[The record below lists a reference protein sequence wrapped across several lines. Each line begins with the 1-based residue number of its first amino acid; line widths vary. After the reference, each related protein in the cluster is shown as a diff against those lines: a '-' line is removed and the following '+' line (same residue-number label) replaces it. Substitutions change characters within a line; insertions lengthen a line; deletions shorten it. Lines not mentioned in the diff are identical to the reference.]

1 MSGSSPMA
9 AKLLANVYPRVPD
22 FYTLINEQCSLV
34 SEAMEALVEFMSGDQ
49 SKGSVIADLE
59 KKGTE
64 VKNRSMYV
72 LNKSFAT
79 PMDREDIYRA
89 ITAIDTV
96 LHYANTT
103 IQEIGFFKLTP
114 DQHMMDMARILS
126 EGTDALKLGFAKLG
140 TNPAIAE
147 DDALAVRKSERN
159 VEKAY
164 RKALSN
170 LFQPEMHL
178 EKMKLSK
185 ETSVEGRVMASVT
198 EIFKRRELY
207 RHLSNA
213 GDQIAKAGSV
223 LHDIVVQVS

>member
-9 AKLLANVYPRVPD
+9 AKILANVYPRVPD
-22 FYTLINEQCSLV
+22 FYTLINEQCALV
-34 SEAMEALVEFMSGDQ
+34 SEAMEALVEFMGGDS
-49 SKGSVIADLE
+49 SKATLIADLE
-59 KKGTE
+59 KKGSE

-89 ITAIDTV
+89 VTAIDTV
-96 LHYANTT
+96 LHYAYTT
-103 IQEIGFFKLTP
+103 IQEVGYFKLSP

-140 TNPAIAE
+140 TNPAMAE

-164 RKALSN
+164 RKALSS
-170 LFQPEMHL
+170 LFQAEVHL

-185 ETSVEGRVMASVT
+185 ESTVEGRVMGSVT

>member
-1 MSGSSPMA
+1 MA

-22 FYTLINEQCSLV
+22 FYTLINEQCSVV
-34 SEAMEALVEFMSGDQ
+34 SEAMEALVEFMAGDA
-49 SKGSVIADLE
+49 SKAGTIAELE
-59 KKGTE
+59 KRGDE
-64 VKNRSMYV
+64 IKNRTMYV
-72 LNKSFAT
+72 LNKAFAT

-89 ITAIDTV
+89 VTAIDTI

-103 IQEIGFFKLTP
+103 IQEMSRFNLAP
-114 DQHMMDMARILS
+114 DQYAMDMARILS
-126 EGTDALKLGFAKLG
+126 EGTDALKLGFAKLSSS
-140 TNPAIAE
+140 PALAE
-147 DDALAVRKSERN
+147 NDALAVRKSERN

-164 RKALSN
+164 RKALSI
-170 LFQPEMHL
+170 LFQVDAHVQQIQQ
-178 EKMKLSK
+178 SK
-185 ETSVEGRVMASVT
+185 EPSIEARVMSRVT

>member
-9 AKLLANVYPRVPD
+9 ARLLANVYPRIPN
-22 FYTLINEQCSLV
+22 FYTLIDEQCEIV
-34 SEAMEALVEFMSGDQ
+34 SEAMEALVEFMGGDT
-49 SKGSVIADLE
+49 SKAEAIAELE
-59 KKGTE
+59 KKGNDIKT
-64 VKNRSMYV
+64 RTMYV

-89 ITAIDTV
+89 VTAIDTI

-103 IQEIGFFKLTP
+103 IQEMGYFKLAP
-114 DQHMMDMARILS
+114 DQYAMDMARILS

-140 TNPAIAE
+140 SNPALAE

-170 LFQPEMHL
+170 LFLVDHHVQYIQQ
-178 EKMKLSK
+178 SK
-185 ETSVEGRVMASVT
+185 EPSMEARVMNRVT

>member
-22 FYTLINEQCSLV
+22 FYTLINEQCALV
-34 SEAMEALVEFMSGDQ
+34 SEAMEALVEYMGGDQ
-49 SKGSVIADLE
+49 SKGALIGDLE

-103 IQEIGFFKLTP
+103 IQEIGFFKLSP
-114 DQHMMDMARILS
+114 DQHMLDMARILS

-140 TNPAIAE
+140 TNPAMAE

-170 LFQPEMHL
+170 LFQPEIHL
-178 EKMKLSK
+178 EKIKLSK
-185 ETSVEGRVMASVT
+185 EATVEGRVMGAVT

>member
-22 FYTLINEQCSLV
+22 FYSLIDEQCGIV
-34 SEAMEALVEFMSGDQ
+34 SEAMEALVDFMSGDA
-49 SKGSVIADLE
+49 SKAQTIADLE
-59 KKGTE
+59 KRGND

-89 ITAIDTV
+89 ITAIDTI

-103 IQEIGFFKLTP
+103 IQEIGYFKLAP
-114 DQHMMDMARILS
+114 DQYMMDMARILS
-126 EGTDALKLGFAKLG
+126 EGTDALKLGFGKLG
-140 TNPAIAE
+140 SNPALAE

-164 RKALSN
+164 RKALST
-170 LFQPEMHL
+170 LFQAESHVAHIQQ
-178 EKMKLSK
+178 SK
-185 ETSVEGRVMASVT
+185 EASLEGRIMSQVA

-213 GDQIAKAGSV
+213 GDQVAKAGSV

>member
-22 FYTLINEQCSLV
+22 FYSLINEQCAVV
-34 SEAMEALVEFMSGDQ
+34 SEAMEALVEFMSGDA
-49 SKGSVIADLE
+49 SKADRIAALE
-59 KKGTE
+59 KQGDE
-64 VKNRSMYV
+64 IKNRSMYV

-89 ITAIDTV
+89 ITAIDTI

-103 IQEIGFFKLTP
+103 IQEMKIFNLTP
-114 DQHMMDMARILS
+114 DQHSMDMARILS
-126 EGTDALKLGFAKLG
+126 EGTDALKLGFSKLG
-140 TNPAIAE
+140 TNPAMAE

-164 RKALSN
+164 RKALSV
-170 LFQPEMHL
+170 LFQVDQHVIHIQQ
-178 EKMKLSK
+178 SK
-185 ETSVEGRVMASVT
+185 ESSMEGRVMNRVA

-213 GDQIAKAGSV
+213 GDQVAKAGSV
-223 LHDIVVQVS
+223 LYDIVVQVS

>member
-22 FYTLINEQCSLV
+22 FYSLIDAQCNIL
-34 SEAMEALVEFMSGDQ
+34 SEAMEALAEYMSGDASKAQ
-49 SKGSVIADLE
+49 SIADLE
-59 KKGTE
+59 KRGSA
-64 VKNRSMYV
+64 VKNHSMYV

-103 IQEIGFFKLTP
+103 IQEMGCFRLSP
-114 DQHMMDMARILS
+114 DPHMMDMARILS
-126 EGTDALKLGFAKLG
+126 EGTDALKLGFGKLG
-140 TNPAIAE
+140 SDPAMAE
-147 DDALAVRKSERN
+147 DDALMVRKSERN

-164 RKALSN
+164 RKALST
-170 LFQPEMHL
+170 LFQAEPHVAFIQQ
-178 EKMKLSK
+178 SK
-185 ETSVEGRVMASVT
+185 EASLEARVMSRVA

-213 GDQIAKAGSV
+213 GDQVAKAGAV

>member
-9 AKLLANVYPRVPD
+9 AKILANVYPRVPD

-34 SEAMEALVEFMSGDQ
+34 SEAMEALVEFMGGDQ
-49 SKGSVIADLE
+49 SKGAVIADLE

-164 RKALSN
+164 RKALST

-178 EKMKLSK
+178 EKMKLS
-185 ETSVEGRVMASVT
+185 SSDPGRCGMMASVT